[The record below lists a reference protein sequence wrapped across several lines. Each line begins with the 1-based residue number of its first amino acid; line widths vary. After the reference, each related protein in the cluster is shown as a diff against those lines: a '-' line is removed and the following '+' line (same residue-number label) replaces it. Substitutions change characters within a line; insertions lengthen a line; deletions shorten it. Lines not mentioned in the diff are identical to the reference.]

1 MALAQNGKH
10 FVIVREI
17 TQIKNIFR
25 LIPKLY
31 VPQKLFQFNVC
42 EKGSVSYNVPVK
54 YQFQTFNVVA
64 TCKFSIYYKLIL
76 WIFFYRVQIS
86 TNHEKIILKFGV
98 ILSITL
104 ARPGTVM
111 SVVLREIT
119 CILKMAYNFRIKSGM
134 CERCIILIST
144 IHRN

>member
-1 MALAQNGKH
+1 VALAHNGKH

-17 TQIKNIFR
+17 TQIKTIFR

-31 VPQKLFQFNVC
+31 VPQKLFPFNVC

-54 YQFQTFNVVA
+54 YLFQTFNVVA
-64 TCKFSIYYKLIL
+64 TCKFSIYYPVD
-76 WIFFYRVQIS
+76 FFYRVQIS
-86 TNHEKIILKFGV
+86 TNHEKIILKLGV

-144 IHRN
+144 VHRN